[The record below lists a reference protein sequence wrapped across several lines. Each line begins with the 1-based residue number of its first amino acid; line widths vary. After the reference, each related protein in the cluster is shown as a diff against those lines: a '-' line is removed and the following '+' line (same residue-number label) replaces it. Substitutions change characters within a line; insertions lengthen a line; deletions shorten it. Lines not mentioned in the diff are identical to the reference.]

1 LLYRKTLC
9 TLYAHYLNTI
19 YKRERKDN
27 DMYGFGHGWGM
38 GFGWL
43 VPLLIIGI
51 IFYLIKGNDNRK
63 SKKNDAQEILDKR
76 FASGG
81 ISKEEYEEKSRLLKE
96 NS

>member
-1 LLYRKTLC
+1 
-9 TLYAHYLNTI
+9 
-19 YKRERKDN
+19 
-27 DMYGFGHGWGM
+27 MYGFGHGWGM
-38 GFGWL
+38 DFGWL

-51 IFYLIKGNDNRK
+51 IFYLIKRK
-63 SKKNDAQEILDKR
+63 DTAKSSKSDAQEILDKR